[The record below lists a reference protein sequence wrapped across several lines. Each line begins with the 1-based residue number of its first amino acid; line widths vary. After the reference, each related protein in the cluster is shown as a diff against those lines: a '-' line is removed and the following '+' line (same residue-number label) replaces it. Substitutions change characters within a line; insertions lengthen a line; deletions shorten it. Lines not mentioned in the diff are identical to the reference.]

1 MANLIR
7 LKNEDTLRDLLDL
20 LIGLPEKIVYIEIP
34 LDSVVWQP
42 EALRLLRRAGR
53 EAEKK
58 IVIVSGNRV
67 GRIRAEQAGLTAL
80 TPDVA
85 KRSIKGSVTVPPKG
99 APPKKTLSQ
108 SPAEWVS
115 RKVKGAEAVV
125 MPVRKNRKLLFL
137 GSAVL
142 ALIAGLTVANYIFQ
156 KAEITVGARTQNF
169 EGSTDI
175 IVNQFFQTPDVE
187 RKIIRGLPV
196 SKTYTKQERFT
207 STGKRQSGGIASG
220 SVVLQSSQPTTLRLR
235 AATTYLEGPN
245 GQRYSFKADV
255 TGLQPNVPK
264 TVEVVSTA
272 GGEANNLPA
281 GTRVEVHNSAFGYR
295 PNVLYATVAEGGI
308 TGGNDQEVTVV
319 SDSDLTNAH
328 ETLKSAMVN
337 ELRMQVTETE
347 GKDFV
352 LTEELMRFRVI
363 STNADAKADE
373 AKDNFTL
380 SLTAEISAL
389 VFDKKNAVLIVDTEA
404 KKQIDSSQTYLGS
417 NMDEFQ
423 YSARSWDFEQ
433 GIAVVKVTYT
443 SRTAARLSADDLKVL
458 LAGRKVD
465 EIKQILLKKPEIENV
480 RIKLSPFWLT
490 STPKSPRN
498 IEVRIELK

>member
-20 LIGLPEKIVYIEIP
+20 LIGLSEKIVYIEIP

-85 KRSIKGSVTVPPKG
+85 KRSVKGVITVPPKG
-99 APPKKTLSQ
+99 VPLKKSLSE

-115 RKVKGAEAVV
+115 RKVRGAEAVV

-142 ALIAGLTVANYIFQ
+142 ALVAGLSIANYIFQ
-156 KAEITVGARTQNF
+156 KAEITVSARTQTF
-169 EGSTDI
+169 EGSTDV
-175 IVNQFFQTPDVE
+175 IVNQFFQTPDLE
-187 RKIIRGLPV
+187 RKVIRGLPV
-196 SKTYTKQERFT
+196 TKTYTKQERF
-207 STGKRQSGGIASG
+207 SATGKRQSGGIASG
-220 SVVLQSSQPTTLRLR
+220 SVVLHSSQPTTLRLR
-235 AATTYLEGPN
+235 ASTTYLEGPD
-245 GQRYSFKADV
+245 GQRYSFKSDV

-264 TVEVVSTA
+264 TVEVVSAT

-295 PNVLYATVAEGGI
+295 PNVLYATVAEGGM

-328 ETLKSAMVN
+328 ETLKSAMIN
-337 ELRMQVTETE
+337 DLRMQIVETE

-352 LTEELMRFRVI
+352 LTEELMRFRVV
-363 STNADAKADE
+363 STNADARTDE
-373 AKDNFTL
+373 AKESFILNM
-380 SLTAEISAL
+380 TAEISAL
-389 VFDKKNAVLIVDTEA
+389 IFDKKNAALIIDAEA
-404 KKQIDSSQTYLGS
+404 KKQLDSAQTYLGS
-417 NMDEFQ
+417 NMDEFK

-433 GIAVVKVTYT
+433 GIAVVKVTYN
-443 SRTAARLSADDLKVL
+443 SRSAARLSADDLKVL

-465 EIKQILLKKPEIENV
+465 EIKQILLKKPEIESV
-480 RIKLSPFWLT
+480 RIKLSPFWLRT
-490 STPKSPRN
+490 TPKSPHN